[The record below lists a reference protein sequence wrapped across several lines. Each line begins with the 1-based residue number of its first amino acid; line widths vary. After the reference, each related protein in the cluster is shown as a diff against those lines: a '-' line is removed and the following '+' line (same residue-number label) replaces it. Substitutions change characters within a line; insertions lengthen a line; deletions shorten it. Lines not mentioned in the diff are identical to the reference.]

1 MLKKTITYE
10 DYDGNSRTE
19 TFHFGLNK
27 AELAKMEMSTTG
39 GLTNMLNRIMEAQ
52 DGPAILK
59 VYEEFIDKSYGE
71 KSLDGKRFVKVDD
84 AGVPLVKAFKETEA
98 YSQLFLDVM
107 TDADKAA
114 EFMIGVL
121 PNDMQDEVKKEFKK
135 KVPEISLV
143 EPTEN
148 IQNA

>member
-59 VYEEFIDKSYGE
+59 VYEEFIDKAYGE
-71 KSLDGKRFVKVDD
+71 KSLDGKRFMKVDD
-84 AGVPLVKAFKETEA
+84 NGIPLVKAFKETEA

-121 PNDMQDEVKKEFKK
+121 PNDMQGEVKKEFDKK
-135 KVPEISLV
+135 IPELAV
-143 EPTEN
+143 VTTEN
-148 IQNA
+148 N